1 MATTSSI
8 IPNLTY
14 ETGDLGLISKSSE
27 WKKEASKSRI
37 ISTSSKTKPK
47 DKVHK
52 TTSKLKK
59 EIPES
64 KSKMSILHPKGQKE
78 LEQELVET
86 LTIQSA

>member
-47 DKVHK
+47 DRVHK

-59 EIPES
+59 EEIPES
-64 KSKMSILHPKGQKE
+64 KSKMSIHPKGQKE

-86 LTIQSA
+86 LSIQSA

>member
-47 DKVHK
+47 DRVHK

-59 EIPES
+59 ETPES
-64 KSKMSILHPKGQKE
+64 KSKMSIHPKGQKE

-86 LTIQSA
+86 LSIQSA

>member
-47 DKVHK
+47 DRVHK

-64 KSKMSILHPKGQKE
+64 KSKMSIHPKGQKE
-78 LEQELVET
+78 LEQDLVET
-86 LTIQSA
+86 LSIQSA